1 MTVLRFPEIAGF
13 VRQFFLKTTG
23 RQKCDLRKWSGLIFS
38 SDEVLSIF
46 SINHTSVE
54 PHEHNYLEL
63 AYVVHGNAVHTIGNK
78 SYNIGC
84 GQYFFVDY
92 HTVHSYK
99 SLSGTIEVIN
109 CRFKPQ
115 FLDNSFESCRSFR
128 TLLNHYLLKVRVENL
143 RMNPSGVMFFDDD
156 GSIGAYMQKMRT
168 EYENKLP
175 GYLEMMRCT
184 LIEIILS
191 TMRRISDTGFDSDA
205 IQFLADYAAKNY
217 ASPQPLSVLS
227 KQLGYSMPYL
237 SGRFKAETGMGFKEY
252 LIKIRMD
259 EACRLL
265 ANTNKKI
272 SDISAD
278 VGYSD
283 TNFFYATFRRVVGQ
297 SPGEFRHHT
306 AK

>member
-1 MTVLRFPEIAGF
+1 
-13 VRQFFLKTTG
+13 
-23 RQKCDLRKWSGLIFS
+23 
-38 SDEVLSIF
+38 
-46 SINHTSVE
+46 
-54 PHEHNYLEL
+54 
-63 AYVVHGNAVHTIGNK
+63 
-78 SYNIGC
+78 
-84 GQYFFVDY
+84 
-92 HTVHSYK
+92 
-99 SLSGTIEVIN
+99 
-109 CRFKPQ
+109 
-115 FLDNSFESCRSFR
+115 
-128 TLLNHYLLKVRVENL
+128 
-143 RMNPSGVMFFDDD
+143 
-156 GSIGAYMQKMRT
+156 
-168 EYENKLP
+168 
-175 GYLEMMRCT
+175 
-184 LIEIILS
+184 
-191 TMRRISDTGFDSDA
+191 MRRISDVGFDSDA

-252 LIKIRMD
+252 LIKIRID

-297 SPGEFRHHT
+297 SPGEFRHNT

>member
-1 MTVLRFPEIAGF
+1 MLLTAMP
-13 VRQFFLKTTG
+13 
-23 RQKCDLRKWSGLIFS
+23 
-38 SDEVLSIF
+38 
-46 SINHTSVE
+46 
-54 PHEHNYLEL
+54 
-63 AYVVHGNAVHTIGNK
+63 VHIIGNK
-78 SYNIGC
+78 SYNISR

-156 GSIGAYMQKMRT
+156 GSIGAYMKKMRT

-191 TMRRISDTGFDSDA
+191 TMRRISDVGFDSDA
-205 IQFLADYAAKNY
+205 IQVLADYAAKTMLAPAAFRAFQAVRIQY
-217 ASPQPLSVLS
+217 AVFRDAS
-227 KQLGYSMPYL
+227 KQRPAWASRNIL
-237 SGRFKAETGMGFKEY
+237 SR
-252 LIKIRMD
+252 
-259 EACRLL
+259 
-265 ANTNKKI
+265 
-272 SDISAD
+272 SA
-278 VGYSD
+278 
-283 TNFFYATFRRVVGQ
+283 
-297 SPGEFRHHT
+297 
-306 AK
+306 